1 MKNEELLLSNYDL
14 IFNLLSAGVGLQQ
27 ITNDVNKYIGTQ
39 ITYRQLR
46 YLIYRVRNNSI
57 HKEYDNIIMIDNL
70 KDAWDTNLGKYC
82 VDFHGL
88 LITYKSA
95 AYLTKSEYIITPN
108 NLATISGK
116 ESIIYA
122 KRILKLY
129 HISDAHLLQQHKVIY
144 PKQPDINL
152 TDLVY
157 KINVGFNDDFA
168 RMLSDLHDRYINFLT
183 NNIKG
188 IINAK

>member
-168 RMLSDLHDRYINFLT
+168 RMLSDLHDHYINFLT

-188 IINAK
+188 IIHAK